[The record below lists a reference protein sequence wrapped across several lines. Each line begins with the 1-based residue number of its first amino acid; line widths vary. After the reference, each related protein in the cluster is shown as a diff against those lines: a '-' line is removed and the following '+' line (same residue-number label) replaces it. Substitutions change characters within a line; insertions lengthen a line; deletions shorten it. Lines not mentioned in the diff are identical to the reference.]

1 MTHSA
6 LYIEDNASSIRL
18 IQILLRRRP
27 DIELRVAR
35 TGRDGVKSAVD
46 EPPEL
51 IILDNR
57 LPDARGGDVLRAL
70 SGEPAVD
77 GIPIVILSGDADT
90 QVARDMLDSGAAEYI
105 AKPFDIH
112 YFLRVIDRYIPAQV

>member
-1 MTHSA
+1 MAHSA

-46 EPPEL
+46 EPPDL

-57 LPDARGGDVLRAL
+57 LPDARGSDVLRAL
-70 SGEPAVD
+70 SCEPACD
-77 GIPIVILSGDADT
+77 GIPIVIMSGDADT
-90 QVARDMLDSGAAEYI
+90 QVAMELLSSGAAEYI
-105 AKPFDIH
+105 PKPFDIH
-112 YFLRVIDRYIPAQV
+112 HFMSVIDRYLP